1 MHKVTLVCSAHQE
14 CGRCNAEE
22 LLKILRAIEPET
34 IFEELRPGELP
45 LYYKQGFVE
54 ARAVTDYRDYKSFQ
68 HVPVDQYDMP
78 KDLLGEKRELD
89 QVFLWVKQTSQEY
102 RELMERESDS
112 LYEYGF
118 KYLNSPMCATMNA
131 RMAEIEDETVNR
143 TGDQR
148 LIRAL
153 KKWRHLTQGRERDMV
168 GNIYEYC
175 RENVFD
181 NGVFLVGAAHRT
193 GIVKEIEKY
202 AGAAADLINW
212 NLTFDGQIP

>member
-1 MHKVTLVCSAHQE
+1 
-14 CGRCNAEE
+14 
-22 LLKILRAIEPET
+22 
-34 IFEELRPGELP
+34 
-45 LYYKQGFVE
+45 
-54 ARAVTDYRDYKSFQ
+54 
-68 HVPVDQYDMP
+68 
-78 KDLLGEKRELD
+78 
-89 QVFLWVKQTSQEY
+89 
-102 RELMERESDS
+102 
-112 LYEYGF
+112 
-118 KYLNSPMCATMNA
+118 LNSPMCATMNA
-131 RMAEIEDETVNR
+131 RMSEIEDETVNR
-143 TGDQR
+143 TRDQR
-148 LIRAL
+148 LVRAL

>member
-45 LYYKQGFVE
+45 LYYNQGFVE

-112 LYEYGF
+112 LCRF
-118 KYLNSPMCATMNA
+118 RPRSRRSLAPHDLPDS
-131 RMAEIEDETVNR
+131 
-143 TGDQR
+143 
-148 LIRAL
+148 
-153 KKWRHLTQGRERDMV
+153 GRP
-168 GNIYEYC
+168 
-175 RENVFD
+175 
-181 NGVFLVGAAHRT
+181 AHRRHDCQAQCAAAGLRLAT
-193 GIVKEIEKY
+193 TFALDG
-202 AGAAADLINW
+202 AGA
-212 NLTFDGQIP
+212 